1 MTEPTTAATA
11 RCGTLVL
18 ITLLSFGQAGA
29 QTPQSAQEWVERFES
44 QGLLV
49 SGISR
54 VIFPC
59 DGGNPL
65 GPATLDLLLAKLPN
79 DPQVKDLA
87 LLFHRSWERC
97 PDPRIDRWLADAL
110 FLALTAERDP
120 YLAGA
125 IMYAIRQ
132 RSAPSEYQ
140 PWRQLAFD
148 PNMPMDAREAAM
160 YTLRGG
166 MSASERV
173 ELFVELLQSP
183 ARSDYFLAVESR
195 DLLRS
200 DPSAFVAGLDAR
212 ILLEGPTGLVGDL
225 RRFAADG
232 ASPAARAAARLLR
245 EAEELAPPDR
255 RWLFRPG
262 G

>member
-29 QTPQSAQEWVERFES
+29 QTPQSAQEWVERFET
-44 QGLLV
+44 QGLGSGV
-49 SGISR
+49 SG

-59 DGGNPL
+59 DGRHPL
-65 GPATLDLLLAKLPN
+65 GPATLDLLLAKPP
-79 DPQVKDLA
+79 DYPQATALA
-87 LLFHRSWERC
+87 LILRTPWESC
-97 PDPRIDRWLADAL
+97 PDPRIDRWLADAM
-110 FLALTAERDP
+110 FLDLAAKRDWNAP
-120 YLAGA
+120 GPAWLA
-125 IMYAIRQ
+125 INR

-140 PWRQLAFD
+140 PWRRLAFD
-148 PNMPMDAREAAM
+148 RAMPMWAREAAM
-160 YTLRGG
+160 RQLRDG
-166 MSASERV
+166 MGASERV